1 MTAIVIVSHS
11 LRLAQGIEELALQMS
26 GGKVPLAVAAGI
38 DDPQNPIGT
47 DAIAILSAI
56 ESVWSPAGVLVFMDM
71 GSALL
76 STEMALEL
84 LSEEQR
90 AAVHLMSA
98 PVVEGVLSAI
108 VCAAAELPISA
119 IIAEAASALDAKRQ
133 HLHPNEAAATDI
145 TPEPGQSIA
154 EQAHTLRWTVRNFH
168 GIHARPAA
176 KIVATAA
183 RCDAEITVINGDKR
197 ASARSLNGLA
207 MLGIRCGDE
216 ILFQIS
222 GHDASQAIQLIT
234 SLAQSHFGES
244 HALEPVANEPQP
256 VQRITAEGA
265 VSGLPVN
272 EGIAIGCVKWFSCE
286 LPEFPLRTPAS
297 PAEEMA
303 KIDSAIGAVLH
314 ALEQKALG
322 PEGEIFAAHQAMLD
336 DPEIRLQVLQE
347 LGKGDQAETAWMNVM
362 QEVASRYRH
371 ASSPYFRE
379 READVHDLARQVLLA
394 LCGVSEGT
402 FATHEPCI
410 LLADDLLPSQVAN
423 LDKRHIL
430 GICLRNGGAT
440 SHSAILARAMGIP
453 AVVKAAIASTQIPDG
468 AEVILDGGKGQLW
481 FDPDDATRL
490 SLIQRHDE
498 WRQSKASALASAAQP
513 AITRHGQRIN
523 VLANIGG
530 PEDVDAALAQGAEGV
545 GLFRTEFLFH
555 DAAELPGED
564 EQFRVY
570 CDIARAFGDK
580 PVTIRTLDI
589 GGDKPLAALPQAKE
603 DNPFLGL
610 RGIRLCLASPQ
621 IFIPQLR
628 ALLRAGALHPNLQI
642 MLPMISTQDEVAAVQ
657 ALTQQQAQLLNIP
670 QERLP
675 ALGIMIEVPAAV
687 MIADALAQQ
696 VDFFSIGTNDLTQY
710 IMAADRGNSAVAE
723 LVDYR
728 NEAVV
733 SAIARVCEAG
743 RTYGIPVSMCGE
755 MAGDVTQTALLL
767 RLGIDK
773 LSASAARLPALKA
786 TIREL

>member
-26 GGKVPLAVAAGI
+26 GGNVPLAVAAGI

-90 AAVHLMSA
+90 AAVHLMAA
-98 PVVEGVLSAI
+98 PIVEGVLSAV
-108 VCAAAELPISA
+108 VCAAAALPTSA
-119 IIAEAASALDAKRQ
+119 IIAEAAGALEAKRQ
-133 HLHPNEAAATDI
+133 HLLPCDAEAVGAA
-145 TPEPGQSIA
+145 PEENLAPSG
-154 EQAHTLRWTVRNFH
+154 QAHTLRWTVRNPH

-183 RCDAEITVINGDKR
+183 RCNAEITVFNGDKR

-222 GHDASQAIQLIT
+222 GTDADQASQMMTA
-234 SLAQSHFGES
+234 LAESHFGES
-244 HALEPVANEPQP
+244 HALENVERETPPDPGVT
-256 VQRITAEGA
+256 VDGA

-272 EGIAIGCVKWFSCE
+272 EGIAIGCAKWFSCE
-286 LPEFPLRTPAS
+286 LPEFPRRIPAS
-297 PAEEMA
+297 PEEEMA
-303 KIDSAIGAVLH
+303 KIDSAICAVLH
-314 ALEQKALG
+314 ELKQKALG
-322 PEGEIFAAHQAMLD
+322 PEGDIFAAHQAMLD
-336 DPEIRLQVLQE
+336 DPEIRLQALQE
-347 LGKGDQAETAWMNVM
+347 LGKGEQAETAWMNVM
-362 QEVASRYRH
+362 QAVASQYRH

-379 READVHDLARQVLLA
+379 READVHDLARQVLLQ
-394 LCGVSEGT
+394 LCGVNEGA
-402 FATHEPCI
+402 FVTHDPCI

-423 LDKRHIL
+423 LDKNHIL

-453 AVVKAAIASTQIPDG
+453 AVVKAAIASTLIPEGTD
-468 AEVILDGGKGQLW
+468 VILDGGKGQLW
-481 FDPDDATRL
+481 FDPDDITRL
-490 SLIQRHDE
+490 SLTQRHDE
-498 WRQSKASALASAAQP
+498 WRQSKANALANAAQP
-513 AITRHGQRIN
+513 AMTQQGQRIN

-530 PEDVDAALAQGAEGV
+530 PEDVDAALTQGAEGV

-555 DAAELPGED
+555 AAAELPGEE
-564 EQFRVY
+564 EQFQVY
-570 CDIARAFGDK
+570 CDIARAFGDN

-589 GGDKPLAALPQAKE
+589 GGDKPLAALVLAKE

-610 RGIRLCLASPQ
+610 RGIRLCLASPH

-642 MLPMISTQDEVAAVQ
+642 MLPMISTQDEVTAVQ
-657 ALTQQQAQLLNIP
+657 TLVQQQAQLLSIP
-670 QERLP
+670 QESLP

-786 TIREL
+786 TIRTL